1 MAPPLSIL
9 AVILHVVS
17 ATAVKA
23 LVFDVPSGSSK
34 CLTEELHRRAVSHA
48 SYRVVAES
56 TSAADRR
63 ILVRV
68 TGPRGEELYVA
79 EGGERGEF
87 RFEAA
92 EDGEH
97 TACFWSPRYE
107 RGTVVSVDVQWAT
120 TSVGGGAHAGGS
132 GSPPAVAVA
141 SEGRIATQP
150 LQLLIGSLASKFP
163 NTVHEDRDVCLAFPQ
178 IKEYRE
184 T

>member
-1 MAPPLSIL
+1 MTPPLSIL

-34 CLTEELHRRAVSHA
+34 CLTEELLRRAVSHA
-48 SYRVVAES
+48 SYRVVPES

-68 TGPRGEELYVA
+68 TGPRGEELYMA

-87 RFEAA
+87 SFEAA
-92 EDGEH
+92 EDGGH

-107 RGTVVSVDVQWAT
+107 RGAVVSVDVQWTT
-120 TSVGGGAHAGGS
+120 TSGGARAGTS
-132 GSPPAVAVA
+132 GSLPAVAVA
-141 SEGRIATQP
+141 NEGRIAVCSSSSLTP
-150 LQLLIGSLASKFP
+150 LKF
-163 NTVHEDRDVCLAFPQ
+163 
-178 IKEYRE
+178 
-184 T
+184 

>member
-1 MAPPLSIL
+1 MTPPLSIL
-9 AVILHVVS
+9 AAILHVVS
-17 ATAVKA
+17 ATAVEA

-34 CLTEELHRRAVSHA
+34 CLTEELPRRALCHA

-63 ILVRV
+63 ILARV
-68 TGPRGEELYVA
+68 TGPRGEELYMA

-107 RGTVVSVDVQWAT
+107 RGAVVSVDVQWAT
-120 TSVGGGAHAGGS
+120 TSVGAHTGGS
-132 GSPPAVAVA
+132 GSPPAAAVA
-141 SEGRIATQP
+141 NKGRIAVCSP
-150 LQLLIGSLASKFP
+150 SSLAPFK
-163 NTVHEDRDVCLAFPQ
+163 L
-178 IKEYRE
+178 
-184 T
+184 

>member
-1 MAPPLSIL
+1 MQIL
-9 AVILHVVS
+9 RLLCEGLGLRPDYLNWDISSGDVMLCDVS

-34 CLTEELHRRAVSHA
+34 CLTEELRRRAVSHA

-79 EGGERGEF
+79 EGGECGEF

-107 RGTVVSVDVQWAT
+107 RGAVVSIDVLRQEA
-120 TSVGGGAHAGGS
+120 GAAAGRAEHAGGGVGLPHGGRMTG
-132 GSPPAVAVA
+132 GSHL
-141 SEGRIATQP
+141 SSSIFT
-150 LQLLIGSLASKFP
+150 K
-163 NTVHEDRDVCLAFPQ
+163 
-178 IKEYRE
+178 
-184 T
+184 

>member
-1 MAPPLSIL
+1 MAPPLFIL
-9 AVILHVVS
+9 AVILYVVS

-56 TSAADRR
+56 TSAYDRR

-68 TGPRGEELYVA
+68 TGPRGEELYMA

-92 EDGEH
+92 EDGGH
-97 TACFWSPRYE
+97 TACFWSSRHE
-107 RGTVVSVDVQWAT
+107 RGAVVSVDVQWAT
-120 TSVGGGAHAGGS
+120 TSVGAHAGGS
-132 GSPPAVAVA
+132 RSPPAVAVA
-141 SEGRIATQP
+141 NKGRIAVCSPSP
-150 LQLLIGSLASKFP
+150 LAPF
-163 NTVHEDRDVCLAFPQ
+163 
-178 IKEYRE
+178 
-184 T
+184 

>member
-1 MAPPLSIL
+1 MERFTVQTRGLEMQIL
-9 AVILHVVS
+9 RLLCEGLGLRPDYLNWDISSGDVMLCDVS
-17 ATAVKA
+17 ATAVMA

-34 CLTEELHRRAVSHA
+34 CLTEELRRRAVSHA

-107 RGTVVSVDVQWAT
+107 RGAIVSVDVQEAAVIGAKRRARQLGELSMPAAALDFRT
-120 TSVGGGAHAGGS
+120 VVG
-132 GSPPAVAVA
+132 
-141 SEGRIATQP
+141 
-150 LQLLIGSLASKFP
+150 
-163 NTVHEDRDVCLAFPQ
+163 
-178 IKEYRE
+178 
-184 T
+184 

>member
-141 SEGRIATQP
+141 SEGRIATIIGE
-150 LQLLIGSLASKFP
+150 LKKLEDSARLIHQEMLSFRQRWSSFP
-163 NTVHEDRDVCLAFPQ
+163 
-178 IKEYRE
+178 
-184 T
+184 

>member
-1 MAPPLSIL
+1 MAPPLFIL
-9 AVILHVVS
+9 AVILYVVS

-56 TSAADRR
+56 TSAADRM

-68 TGPRGEELYVA
+68 TGPRGEELYMA

-107 RGTVVSVDVQWAT
+107 RGAVVSVDVHWAT
-120 TSVGGGAHAGGS
+120 TSVGAHAGGVRI
-132 GSPPAVAVA
+132 PARRRGCQRRPHCCMLPVY
-141 SEGRIATQP
+141 TCPMQ
-150 LQLLIGSLASKFP
+150 
-163 NTVHEDRDVCLAFPQ
+163 HEARRHDTKHEKKARHEPGTA
-178 IKEYRE
+178 R
-184 T
+184 